1 MKVRINMYHWQML
14 QS

>member
-1 MKVRINMYHWQML
+1 MKVRINLYHWQML